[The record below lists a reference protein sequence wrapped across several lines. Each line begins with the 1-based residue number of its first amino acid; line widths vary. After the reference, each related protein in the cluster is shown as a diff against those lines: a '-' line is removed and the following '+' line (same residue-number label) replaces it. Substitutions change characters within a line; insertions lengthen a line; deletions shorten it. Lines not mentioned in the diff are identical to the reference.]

1 MMDGALT
8 GKTGFTGKA
17 GYCYVGALKDGERT
31 FVIALLACGWPNN
44 KTYKWSDARAL
55 FSYGLSAYQYDTLT
69 FPENFGEVAVEE
81 GILPGQGIDETAEVP
96 LLLSGEKSLQLLLS
110 GKDEVKLQVTLPRS
124 LAAPVAGR
132 RGGRKGGSLTEWG
145 RDRRL
150 SDNSGKTVKKKD
162 FSWCFLKIFEQY
174 LEL

>member
-1 MMDGALT
+1 M
-8 GKTGFTGKA
+8 
-17 GYCYVGALKDGERT
+17 GALKDGERT

-110 GKDEVKLQVTLPRS
+110 GKDEVKLQVTRPGVLQLRM
-124 LAAPVAGR
+124 LAAR
-132 RGGRKGGSLTEWG
+132 RKE
-145 RDRRL
+145 RR
-150 SDNSGKTVKKKD
+150 
-162 FSWCFLKIFEQY
+162 FSY
-174 LEL
+174 